1 MANMDLPRVL
11 VNLGYHTGRGT
22 NWGNNATSF
31 STYEDLALT
40 WPSGNADLKT
50 KEEFE
55 ASWAAIEAQ
64 DQAVKYKDERQY
76 SLSGYSPIADQLDML
91 YWDVFSGK
99 FGEEAKN
106 SKWFMHCSGV
116 KEDFPKPL

>member
-1 MANMDLPRVL
+1 MANMNLPRVL
-11 VNLGYHTGRGT
+11 VDLGYYTGRGT

-55 ASWAAIEAQ
+55 AAWVAIEAE
-64 DQAVKYKDERQY
+64 DQAVKYKDDRQH
-76 SLSGYSPIADQLDML
+76 SPSGYNPLADQLDML
-91 YWDVFSGK
+91 YWDIQSGV
-99 FGEEAKN
+99 FGENAK
-106 SKWFMHCSGV
+106 SSTWFMECSGV
-116 KEDFPKPL
+116 KERFPKP